1 MLDIKLIINNVDNIV
16 EKIKLRVPKFNL
28 VKIIHL
34 YNLCKKSKKKIEFLK
49 HKHKLLTK
57 YIYTNKLLCKNLI
70 YFQKIK
76 FIKRYTM
83 KYKFF
88 YKKHYIELYSL
99 LSYIPNIISWDIPIG
114 SQDKNN
120 EIISEYGQI
129 KKNVFSVID
138 HITFGRK
145 IGELDFHDVSILS
158 GPRYYVMRHRIA
170 ALYRAIIQ
178 CVLNIYIYKYNYTE
192 IYVPYIVKKNALF
205 NTGQLP
211 KFLNDFFYVYNKN
224 DNLLD
229 NFALIPTSEVAIVNL
244 FRDKIISRKIL
255 PLKLV
260 ASTPCFRA
268 EAGSYGKNNRGLIR
282 THQFDKIELIQ
293 IVHPTLSTLSL
304 LHLVQDVEKVLQLFH
319 LPYRKVLLCTG
330 TMPFSSSKTYDIE
343 VWSPVDN
350 NYVEVASCSNTT
362 DFQARRLNIC
372 YKDVC
377 MYKKNYLHILNGTGL
392 AIGRLLALII
402 ESHQIDQ
409 GVLKIPDILVNYMN
423 GLKYIRC
430 K

>member
-1 MLDIKLIINNVDNIV
+1 MLDIKLIISNIDNII

-28 VKIIHL
+28 VKITHL
-34 YNLCKKSKKKIEFLK
+34 YNLCKKSKKKIDLLR
-49 HKHKLLTK
+49 HQHKLLTK
-57 YIYTNKLLCKNLI
+57 YIYNDIRLCRDVFYLK
-70 YFQKIK
+70 KIK
-76 FIKRYTM
+76 FIKRYIVRYTC
-83 KYKFF
+83 F
-88 YKKHYIELYSL
+88 YKKYYIKLYTL
-99 LSYIPNIISWDIPIG
+99 LSYIPNIVSLDVPIG
-114 SQDKNN
+114 EQDHHNK
-120 EIISEYGQI
+120 IISIYSHI
-129 KKNVFSVID
+129 KKNIVPIID
-138 HITFGRK
+138 HITFGK
-145 IGELDFHDVSILS
+145 NIGELDFNDVSILS
-158 GPRYYVMRHRIA
+158 GPRYYVMRNRIA
-170 ALYRAIIQ
+170 ALYRAITQ

-211 KFLNDFFYVYNKN
+211 KFLNDFYYVYNKN

-229 NFALIPTSEVAIVNL
+229 KFALIPTSEVAIVNL
-244 FRDKIISRKIL
+244 FKNKIFSQKIL

-260 ASTPCFRA
+260 ANTPCFRA

-293 IVHPTLSTLSL
+293 VVHPKSSIVSL
-304 LHLVQDVEKVLQLFH
+304 LNLVKDVEQVLRLFD

-343 VWSPVDN
+343 VWSPIDN
-350 NYVEVASCSNTT
+350 HYVEVASCSNTT

-372 YKDVC
+372 YKDFD
-377 MYKKNYLHILNGTGL
+377 MHKKKYLHILNGTGL

-402 ESHQIDQ
+402 ESHQIEK
-409 GVLKIPDILVNYMN
+409 GVLKIPKVLVNYMN
-423 GLKYIRC
+423 GIKYIIC